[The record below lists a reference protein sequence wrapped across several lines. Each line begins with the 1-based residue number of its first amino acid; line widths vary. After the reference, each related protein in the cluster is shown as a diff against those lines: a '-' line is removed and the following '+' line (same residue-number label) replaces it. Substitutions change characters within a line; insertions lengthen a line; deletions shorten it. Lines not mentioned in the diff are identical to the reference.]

1 MKIIRTKAELR
12 ALTETWRHAG
22 ESIGVVPTMGA
33 LHAGHLSLV
42 EAAGAATD
50 RVIVTLFVNP
60 KQFNSPED
68 LANYPRTEESDAEK
82 LKPYGADVLY
92 VPDGA
97 QMYPDGFATTVS
109 VTGVSDGL
117 CGAARPGHFDG
128 VATVVTKLLLQTDA
142 DQAFFGEKDYQQL
155 QVVRRLAADL
165 DLKTRIVG
173 CPTIREADGL
183 AMSSRNL
190 RLGQDARATA
200 PVIREALFRA
210 AEAIF
215 NGMPVDITLASA
227 RSHLHKNGL
236 REIDYLELRGDPD
249 LKILDTADRPARLFV
264 AVWLDGVR
272 LIDNLPVQATS
283 DEERLLQMTGCSTRS
298 RPEHSSTFRTE
309 RLMGTRVPKEVI

>member
-12 ALTETWRHAG
+12 ALTETWRRAG
-22 ESIGVVPTMGA
+22 ETIGVVPTMGA

-60 KQFNSPED
+60 KQFNNPED

-82 LKPYGADVLY
+82 LKPYSADVLY

-97 QMYPDGFATTVS
+97 QMYPDGFATTIS
-109 VTGVSDGL
+109 VTGISEGL
-117 CGAARPGHFDG
+117 CGATRPGHFDG

-173 CPTIREADGL
+173 CPTIREEDGL

-190 RLGQDARATA
+190 RLGKHARSTA

-210 AEAIF
+210 AEAISD
-215 NGMPVDITLASA
+215 GTAVDIALVSA
-227 RSHLHKNGL
+227 RSHLHENGL

-249 LKILDTADRPARLFV
+249 LEILDTADRSSRLFV

-283 DEERLLQMTGCSTRS
+283 DEEGLL
-298 RPEHSSTFRTE
+298 E
-309 RLMGTRVPKEVI
+309 RVG

>member
-12 ALTETWRHAG
+12 ALTETWRRAG
-22 ESIGVVPTMGA
+22 ETIGVVPTMGA

-60 KQFNSPED
+60 KQFNNPED

-97 QMYPDGFATTVS
+97 QMYPDGFATTIS
-109 VTGVSDGL
+109 VTGVSEGL

-173 CPTIREADGL
+173 CPTIREEDGL

-190 RLGQDARATA
+190 RLGKHARSTA

-215 NGMPVDITLASA
+215 DGTAVDLALARA
-227 RSHLHKNGL
+227 RSHLHENGL
-236 REIDYLELRGDPD
+236 QEIDYLELRGDPD
-249 LKILDTADRPARLFV
+249 LEILDTADRPIRLFV

-283 DEERLLQMTGCSTRS
+283 DGEGLLQMAG
-298 RPEHSSTFRTE
+298 
-309 RLMGTRVPKEVI
+309 